1 KYDIL
6 WSRYDTFLR
15 SSETEKLRQAF
26 SATPLVKRAFQT
38 IRRYEQAV
46 LEGQRPRL
54 QLLLGEMDT
63 LLPALRDLMIN
74 NLTGP
79 AAIKQ

>member
-1 KYDIL
+1 
-6 WSRYDTFLR
+6 
-15 SSETEKLRQAF
+15 
-26 SATPLVKRAFQT
+26 
-38 IRRYEQAV
+38 AV

-79 AAIKQ
+79 AAIKQREYLANQLKHIYLTVGLILALLGYFSWRMFRDSLTQQKM